1 MLKYKVRSNSLSKS
15 HAVSRSLLGVLV
27 DDLLAL
33 VDFINKLVVGD
44 GGVDLGLDLFVGD
57 VGGLLVEQRHQSVGD
72 LLVLGCRIADLGHE
86 LRLVVFLYVVWQV
99 VELVHSGLYI

>member
-44 GGVDLGLDLFVGD
+44 YVVDLSLHLLVGD
-57 VGGLLVEQRHQSVGD
+57 IGGLIVKQWHQS
-72 LLVLGCRIADLGHE
+72 I
-86 LRLVVFLYVVWQV
+86 
-99 VELVHSGLYI
+99 

>member
-44 GGVDLGLDLFVGD
+44 YVVDLSLHLLVGD
-57 VGGLLVEQRHQSVGD
+57 VGGLIFKQWHQS
-72 LLVLGCRIADLGHE
+72 I
-86 LRLVVFLYVVWQV
+86 
-99 VELVHSGLYI
+99 